1 MCRKDI
7 LEEVEEV
14 TIKTEETSEEITE
27 GSTITTITTEEEV
40 LTTTIKII
48 EVGEVTTIT
57 IEETTIE
64 TRTLHITL
72 VDKTEIQQTHM
83 VQMLRGWPKT
93 LANVEILPAVDIQG
107 AEDKLTTTGSNVEE
121 EIAQVGEEEGTE
133 DIILQIT
140 KEDSDAKYELLNS

>member
-27 GSTITTITTEEEV
+27 GSTITIIITEEEV
-40 LTTTIKII
+40 LITTINII
-48 EVGEVTTIT
+48 EVAEVTTIT
-57 IEETTIE
+57 IAETTME

-72 VDKTEIQQTHM
+72 EDKTEIQQTHM
-83 VQMLRGWPKT
+83 VQMLLGWTKA
-93 LANVEILPAVDIQG
+93 LVNEEILPVVDIQG
-107 AEDKLTTTGSNVEE
+107 AEDNLMTTGSNVEGV
-121 EIAQVGEEEGTE
+121 IAQIGEEEGTE

-140 KEDSDAKYELLNS
+140 KEDSDAKYKLLNS